1 MRKIAREAARAA
13 ASATPRIFGNTRVEV
28 AGDVTVVRLHGHPIL
43 RLTPC
48 VSGGRVVEATLAG
61 WPTPTTRSRLND
73 LFAVLFG
80 YAGRSP
86 RVWQERGS
94 QRLRLPDETVE
105 MDTHGWYVVGLIA

>member
-13 ASATPRIFGNTRVEV
+13 VSGTPRIFGNTRVEV
-28 AGDVTVVRLHGHPIL
+28 AGDVTVVRLHGNAIL

-80 YAGRSP
+80 YVDRSP
-86 RVWQERGS
+86 RVWQERGT
-94 QRLRLPDETVE
+94 QRLRLPDETVG
-105 MDTHGWYVVGLIA
+105 MDADRWYTVGLVA